1 MSHHQMTAVRRCWAL
16 VLAGVLCTSAT
27 ATDVRLR
34 LIGAH
39 AVPSG
44 ALHGGVE
51 FGGISGMDRFAD
63 GSYVAI
69 SDDRGGERGAPRFY
83 RLALDYDA
91 QTFHGVRILDQIDLQ
106 RPDGQRFPA
115 DHRTVDPEAIRVAP
129 HGHLY
134 WSSEGIWSPIPSR
147 RQQPFV
153 REMRPDGSHVREFDL
168 PSVYQLVDNA
178 STGGRNNKLL
188 EALALSPDGTTLY
201 VANEEALIQDG
212 PVATQ
217 DHGSWLRVTALD
229 TGSGRLAGQY
239 AYALPPIPAMGLSR
253 IPASSDNGLTAL
265 LGWSYNTF
273 IAVERAYVPGAGNFI
288 RLVRTT
294 IRPGVTTDVQNVER
308 LADASPVPMS
318 REVLLELPPV
328 FQGVRM
334 DNIEGISWGRTL
346 DNGNRTLVLVAD
358 NNFSARQRSLFMVF
372 ELQHSADRSAD
383 PGR

>member
-1 MSHHQMTAVRRCWAL
+1 MKPFRQLQTLAL
-16 VLAGVLCTSAT
+16 AALLCASVA
-27 ATDVRLR
+27 AADVKLR

-44 ALHGGVE
+44 TFHKGVE
-51 FGGISGMDRFAD
+51 FGGISGMDRFDD
-63 GSYVAI
+63 GSYAAI

-91 QTFHGVRILDQIDLQ
+91 QIFHGVRILDQIELQ
-106 RPDGQRFPA
+106 RSDGQRFPA

-134 WSSEGIWSPIPSR
+134 WSSEGVWSPIPSR

-153 REMRPDGSHVREFDL
+153 REMRPDGSHVREFKL
-168 PSVYQLVDNA
+168 PSGYQLVDNA

-229 TGSGRLAGQY
+229 TGSGRVAGQY
-239 AYALPPIPAMGLSR
+239 AYALPPIPTMGLDR
-253 IPASSDNGLTAL
+253 IPASSDNGLTDL
-265 LGWSYNTF
+265 LGWSDNSF

-288 RLVRTT
+288 RLVRAT
-294 IRPGVTTDVQNVER
+294 IQPGVTTDVQNVER
-308 LADASPVPMS
+308 LADASPVPMG

-346 DNGNRTLVLVAD
+346 GNGRRTLVLVAD

-372 ELQHSADRSAD
+372 EVQQGPGLSAD